1 MLFRLLSA
9 SLIRRFRQ
17 LALIAVAITVAA
29 ATVSTLATF
38 SRRAEASLSVDLQAF
53 GPNLT
58 VRPQVGAPNALSED
72 AVARIRRLG
81 GVLAVE
87 KTAAA
92 NTLGVRAEPAQVSR
106 VAAAIENAVAGV
118 EARPLLRVAE
128 SDAAV
133 ARRVSRVL
141 AVIAVLALASA
152 LVAVG
157 SATTA
162 LVGERRSE
170 IALLFALGCT
180 TERAVRLFAAELLT
194 VAAIAALLGQ
204 TLGLLAAN
212 VLSARILGGGAASL
226 GITPFGAGLATSGAG
241 FAAAVGVAVATVGLA
256 LAVSFGRIAAVD
268 PARVLKG
275 E

>member
-1 MLFRLLSA
+1 MLFRLLTA
-9 SLIRRFRQ
+9 SLVRRFRQ

-38 SRRAEASLSVDLQAF
+38 SQRAEASLTADLEAF

-58 VRPQVGAPNALSED
+58 VRPQVGAPNAMSPE
-72 AVARIRRLG
+72 AIERIRRLD
-81 GVLAVE
+81 GVLAVSE
-87 KTAAA
+87 PSESGAPA
-92 NTLGVRAEPAQVSR
+92 LGVRAEPARIREVG
-106 VAAAIENAVAGV
+106 VAIESAVAGV
-118 EARPLLRVAE
+118 EARPRLRITE

-133 ARRVSRVL
+133 AHRVSRVL
-141 AVIAVLALASA
+141 GVIAILALASA

-162 LVGERRSE
+162 LVGERRHE

-180 TERAVRLFAAELLT
+180 TERAIRLFAAELLT
-194 VAAIAALLGQ
+194 VAALAAVFGQ
-204 TLGLLAAN
+204 GLGLWASQGLA
-212 VLSARILGGGAASL
+212 ARILGAAAAN
-226 GITPFGAGLATSGAG
+226 GFEHFGAG
-241 FAAAVGVAVATVGLA
+241 FAAAIAVAVATVGLA